1 MTKRK
6 LQWHP
11 GFCAALRI
19 AMQDQMEYLEMQ
31 EEHLLSKKPLQM
43 DVLIIKKVRDIA
55 IQNRIGRM
63 FRTYNIIEYKSPDDY
78 LRMQPLPA
86 KTAPAFE
93 RYPGDKCGISE
104 RRDILSEGRSDPHAA
119 FDHTGTG
126 RD

>member
-43 DVLIIKKVRDIA
+43 DVLIIKKVRDI
-55 IQNRIGRM
+55 
-63 FRTYNIIEYKSPDDY
+63 
-78 LRMQPLPA
+78 
-86 KTAPAFE
+86 
-93 RYPGDKCGISE
+93 
-104 RRDILSEGRSDPHAA
+104 LSEGRSDLHAA
-119 FDHTGTG
+119 FDRTGTG

>member
-43 DVLIIKKVRDIA
+43 DVLIIKKV
-55 IQNRIGRM
+55 Q
-63 FRTYNIIEYKSPDDY
+63 
-78 LRMQPLPA
+78 
-86 KTAPAFE
+86 
-93 RYPGDKCGISE
+93 
-104 RRDILSEGRSDPHAA
+104 DILSEGRSDPHAA
-119 FDHTGTG
+119 FDRTGTG